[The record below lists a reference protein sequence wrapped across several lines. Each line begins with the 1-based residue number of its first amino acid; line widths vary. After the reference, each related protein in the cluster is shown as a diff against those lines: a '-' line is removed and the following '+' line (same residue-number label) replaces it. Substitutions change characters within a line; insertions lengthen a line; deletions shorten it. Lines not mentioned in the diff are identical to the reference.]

1 MLSTNV
7 IYIHYKISMQSLKLD
22 VMPSTFYTYYYVTCI
37 LLVRAG
43 YCFAKIDSP

>member
-22 VMPSTFYTYYYVTCI
+22 VMPSTFYAYYYVTWFE
-37 LLVRAG
+37 LVIVLQ
-43 YCFAKIDSP
+43 K